1 MSGYYS
7 NPKTNSKGEII
18 NQLPSANAF
27 TSALLNGIKYATSSV
42 NNPAQATRNA
52 LAKKTVEDL
61 MASKAYKT
69 KTSGDKSGGSSGSKA
84 QPTPTAPVDVGGYT
98 DFEAIARAQAEAEAA
113 RLAALRQA
121 ANEAYERNMSR
132 IADSYNNAAG
142 NLRSNY
148 DSTVG
153 RLNEARDK
161 SLGDVNSDAEKSLQ
175 EAYINNML
183 TRRNLNQR
191 LAAMGYNG
199 GATETTMG
207 SLENQ
212 YGASRA
218 GINEALN
225 KSIAN
230 LNQTYGDNLAG
241 ALQSYNSAMSNLG
254 LQRMQLENAAENARN
269 NLEASYRPSTEN
281 LAMDQNYVNALR
293 NVVARQGQFSFD
305 PTKATNNFVAGNAQQ
320 AQSAA
325 TGTNFAKWLE
335 QLQLDAQKG
344 ATVRQIEDRAYEA
357 MERGELGL
365 EDVANLFAT
374 LGITI

>member
-1 MSGYYS
+1 MPYIVDTQIKNAGNYKKGGTIDYNTANKQAHQKAQQNVAAKQNNTPSG
-7 NPKTNSKGEII
+7 
-18 NQLPSANAF
+18 A
-27 TSALLNGIKYATSSV
+27 IKS
-42 NNPAQATRNA
+42 
-52 LAKKTVEDL
+52 
-61 MASKAYKT
+61 
-69 KTSGDKSGGSSGSKA
+69 SGGSGV
-84 QPTPTAPVDVGGYT
+84 APNDYGGGYSENYI
-98 DFEAIARAQAEAEAA
+98 DYDAILRAQQEAEAA
-113 RLAALRQA
+113 RLAELRRRA
-121 ANEAYERNMSR
+121 DEAYNRNMAR
-132 IADSYNNAAG
+132 IENSYNSASG
-142 NLRSNY
+142 NLKSNY
-148 DSTVG
+148 NSTVD
-153 RLNEARDK
+153 RLNLARDK
-161 SLGDVNSDAEKSLQ
+161 SMGDVNSDAEKSLQ

-218 GINEALN
+218 GINEAAN

-241 ALQSYNSAMSNLG
+241 ALQSYNSAMSNLN

-293 NVVARQGQFSFD
+293 NVVARQGQYSFN
-305 PTKATNNFVAGNAQQ
+305 PTQATNNYVAGNAQQ

-325 TGTNFAKWLE
+325 QGNNYAKYLAQA
-335 QLQLDAQKG
+335 QLAAQQGKP
-344 ATVRQIEDRAYEA
+344 TSTIQNELFDEVR
-357 MERGELGL
+357 RG
-365 EDVANLFAT
+365 N
-374 LGITI
+374 LGIDSLYDILGQLGV